1 MAENTYNNLPIGYS
15 YARSEDNTELLK
27 ILTPNMLRVGR
38 INSRAIQGPIRLPVS
53 KRELLEHVDN
63 LYSAWFKVFK
73 DTVVPRLVHQPKWFK
88 VDKDLKE
95 GDIVYFQKRESELGS
110 SRTVDCSF
118 PPKG

>member
-1 MAENTYNNLPIGYS
+1 M
-15 YARSEDNTELLK
+15 
-27 ILTPNMLRVGR
+27 
-38 INSRAIQGPIRLPVS
+38 
-53 KRELLEHVDN
+53 LEHVDN

-110 SRTVDCSF
+110 SWTVGEVDQVVVGRDGLIRRAIIKYFNSSENHPQFTDRAVRKLIKYWSIDEACLSEEEL
-118 PPKG
+118 